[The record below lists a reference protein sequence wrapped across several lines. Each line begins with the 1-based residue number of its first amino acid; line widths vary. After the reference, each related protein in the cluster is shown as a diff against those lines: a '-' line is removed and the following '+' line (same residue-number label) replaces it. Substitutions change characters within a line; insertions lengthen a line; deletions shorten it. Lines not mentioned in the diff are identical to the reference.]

1 MAMKEE
7 LRQGQQQLED
17 SRSRY
22 ADLYDSAPI
31 GYFTVAE
38 NGLILEANL
47 TGANLLGIE
56 RNSLIGKPLSHF
68 VARDDQDVFSRH
80 HNQIF
85 AAKTPQSCEIKLVR
99 KNGTQFHARL
109 ESMVTQDHDGNLSG
123 YRTVMSEVSE
133 SKRVE
138 EALQESQ
145 RKYRFLF
152 ESAPVGVVTVNSDG
166 DNLAKLVEEHTA
178 ELRMI
183 NAQLQQQ
190 ITERK
195 WAEDELQRNYDI
207 QTEVNSLILLSLG
220 DISLEDTLKRAL
232 DTILSIPW
240 FSFES
245 RGGIFL
251 AEHDSEVLVMK
262 AQSGLPEP
270 VQKACARVPFGKCLC
285 GRAALTREIHCT
297 GCLDARHDIVYE
309 EIASRSGYAVPILSA
324 DRTIGVII
332 LYMREGHRR
341 DEREEEFLT
350 AIANTL
356 AGIIKRK
363 QAEAALDQE
372 RTTLAALYDISSAL
386 NSTADINA
394 LLKSI
399 TRKTKELLNVENA
412 SILFWDKRR
421 NELYPPISP
430 AVAGKRGMETRP
442 DWFRPPATSSVAGWV
457 FREGKPALVQD
468 VSADERFY
476 NEIHGNTEPLVRS
489 ILCVPLRGREG
500 ILGVVE
506 VVNKEEGGF
515 TVGDQ
520 RMLEAIADNIA
531 VSIEKAN
538 LYRDL
543 QRAEALLRRQ
553 NAELRRAV
561 KQKYRFENIIG
572 NSDKIMDVLKKA
584 EEVALTDST
593 VLIYGETG
601 TGKELLARAIHQSST
616 RSSKNFV
623 PINCGAIPEN
633 LLESELFGH
642 ERGAFTG
649 ATAQRI
655 GRFEEANGGTLFLDE
670 ISDMPLNLQVK
681 LLRVLQESVIQR
693 LGSNENISVDVRVI
707 VATHEDMTQ
716 LVAEG
721 RFREDLYYRLKVFEL
736 ELPPLRERQG
746 DIPLLINH
754 FIAYYNER
762 LGKQI
767 VDIED
772 AALDI
777 LCRYNYPG
785 NIRELQHLI
794 ERAMVL
800 CKGNAITTDVLPE
813 EMRVP
818 MKDAKS
824 LTPRQERFAIPR
836 NKEELRAARAKVQQ
850 EIEHLFLT
858 ELLSSTRGNVS
869 KAARKAGMDRSW
881 LIELI
886 GRHQLDLTQFRDEG

>member
-1 MAMKEE
+1 
-7 LRQGQQQLED
+7 LN
-17 SRSRY
+17 S
-22 ADLYDSAPI
+22 
-31 GYFTVAE
+31 
-38 NGLILEANL
+38 NGN
-47 TGANLLGIE
+47 
-56 RNSLIGKPLSHF
+56 
-68 VARDDQDVFSRH
+68 
-80 HNQIF
+80 
-85 AAKTPQSCEIKLVR
+85 
-99 KNGTQFHARL
+99 
-109 ESMVTQDHDGNLSG
+109 
-123 YRTVMSEVSE
+123 
-133 SKRVE
+133 
-138 EALQESQ
+138 
-145 RKYRFLF
+145 
-152 ESAPVGVVTVNSDG
+152 
-166 DNLAKLVEEHTA
+166 NLAKLVEDYTA

-220 DISLEDTLKRAL
+220 DISLEDILKHAL

-251 AEHDSEVLVMK
+251 AEHDSGVLVMK
-262 AQSGLPEP
+262 AQDGLPEP

-285 GRAALTREIHCT
+285 GQAALTREIHCT

-363 QAEAALDQE
+363 QAEAALEQE

-386 NSTADINA
+386 NSTVDINS

-399 TRKTKELLNVENA
+399 TRKTKSLLNVENA
-412 SILFWDKRR
+412 SILFWDKQKD
-421 NELYPPISP
+421 ELYPPIAS
-430 AVAGKRGMETRP
+430 VVVEKEEMETRP
-442 DWFRPPATSSVAGWV
+442 EWFRLPTASSVAGWV
-457 FREGKPALVQD
+457 FREGKSALVQD
-468 VSADERFY
+468 VSADEHFY
-476 NEIHGNTEPLVRS
+476 KDENAELLVRS

-506 VVNKEEGGF
+506 VINKAEGRF

-531 VSIEKAN
+531 VSIEKVN

-572 NSDKIMDVLKKA
+572 NSDKLMDVLKKA
-584 EEVALTDST
+584 EQVALTDST

-655 GRFEEANGGTLFLDE
+655 GRFEDANGGTLFLDE
-670 ISDMPLNLQVK
+670 ISDMPLNLQIK

-693 LGSNENISVDVRVI
+693 LGSNEDVSVDVRVI
-707 VATHEDMTQ
+707 VATHEDLAQ
-716 LVAEG
+716 LVAER

-746 DIPLLINH
+746 DIPLLTNY
-754 FIAYYNER
+754 FIVYYNER

-772 AALDI
+772 EALDI

-800 CKGNAITTDVLPE
+800 CRGNAITIDVLPE
-813 EMRVP
+813 EIRVP
-818 MKDAKS
+818 TKDVRN
-824 LTPRQERFAIPR
+824 LTLRQERFAIPR
-836 NKEELRAARAKVQQ
+836 NKEELRAARAKAQR
-850 EIEHLFLT
+850 EIEYLFLT

-869 KAARKAGMDRSW
+869 EAARKAGMDRSW

-886 GRHQLDLTQFRDEG
+886 GRYQLDLSQFRNEG

>member
-1 MAMKEE
+1 ME
-7 LRQGQQQLED
+7 
-17 SRSRY
+17 S
-22 ADLYDSAPI
+22 
-31 GYFTVAE
+31 GYFTVGE
-38 NGLILEANL
+38 NGLILEANPASAGMLGYEGPEDLVDRNFTELCLDPEQWESLYAEL
-47 TGANLLGIE
+47 TE
-56 RNSLIGKPLSHF
+56 RDYVENYEIAL
-68 VARDDQDVFSRH
+68 ARKDGMTIYATSICIARKDEEDNILQFEMFFKDITER
-80 HNQIF
+80 
-85 AAKTPQSCEIKLVR
+85 KQSER
-99 KNGTQFHARL
+99 
-109 ESMVTQDHDGNLSG
+109 ES
-123 YRTVMSEVSE
+123 
-133 SKRVE
+133 
-138 EALQESQ
+138 
-145 RKYRFLF
+145 
-152 ESAPVGVVTVNSDG
+152 NSDG

-220 DISLEDTLKRAL
+220 DISLEDILKYAL
-232 DTILSIPW
+232 DAILSIPW

-251 AEHDSEVLVMK
+251 AEHDSRVLIMK
-262 AQSGLPEP
+262 AQDGLPEP

-285 GRAALTREIHCT
+285 GQAALTREIHCT

-363 QAEAALDQE
+363 QAEEALEQE
-372 RTTLAALYDISSAL
+372 RNALAALYDISSAL
-386 NSTADINA
+386 NSIVDINA

-399 TRKTKELLNVENA
+399 TRKTEGLLNVENA
-412 SILFWDKRR
+412 SILFRDKQKD
-421 NELYPPISP
+421 ELYLPIAP
-430 AVAGKRGMETRP
+430 VEKEGMEIRS
-442 DWFRPPATSSVAGWV
+442 DRLRPPTASSVANWV

-468 VSADERFY
+468 VSSDERFY
-476 NEIHGNTEPLVRS
+476 KYGNAEPLVKS

-506 VVNKEEGGF
+506 VVNKTEGRF
-515 TVGDQ
+515 TLGDQ

-572 NSDKIMDVLKKA
+572 NSDKIVDVLKKA
-584 EEVALTDST
+584 EQVALTDST

-601 TGKELLARAIHQSST
+601 TGKELLARAIHQSSV
-616 RSSKNFV
+616 RSLRNFV
-623 PINCGAIPEN
+623 PINCGAIPEH

-655 GRFEEANGGTLFLDE
+655 GRFEEANHGTLFLDE
-670 ISDMPLNLQVK
+670 ISDMPLNLQIK
-681 LLRVLQESVIQR
+681 LLRVLQEGIIQR
-693 LGSNENISVDVRVI
+693 LGSNEDISVDVRVI
-707 VATHEDMTQ
+707 AATHEDLTR

-746 DIPLLINH
+746 DISLLINH

-772 AALDI
+772 ASLDI
-777 LCRYNYPG
+777 LCRYSYPG

-800 CKGNAITTDVLPE
+800 CRGNAITIDVLPE

-818 MKDAKS
+818 TEDVRS
-824 LTPRQERFAIPR
+824 LTPRQERFAVPR
-836 NKEELRAARAKVQQ
+836 NKEELRSARLKAQR

-858 ELLSSTRGNVS
+858 ELLSNTRGNVS
-869 KAARKAGMDRSW
+869 EAARRAGMDRSW

-886 GRHQLDLTQFRDEG
+886 GRHQIDLRQFRSEG